1 MVLKFAV
8 DNADIYDILGGKKGF
23 KMSKIIIG
31 FSGWVEADPE
41 SIRFQWIGDCCNDCS
56 EDSCE
61 PNSKNQQLITG
72 AEYLKLDEDE
82 RDNYILEDLG
92 VAYRDAFDGE
102 LNECD
107 VNVEEDPDHVAQE
120 FLNDLLKD
128 KI

>member
-1 MVLKFAV
+1 
-8 DNADIYDILGGKKGF
+8 
-23 KMSKIIIG
+23 MSKIIIG

-41 SIRFQWIGDCCNDCS
+41 SIRFQYIG
-56 EDSCE
+56 EMAAAE
-61 PNSKNQQLITG
+61 ALISG
-72 AEYLKLDEDE
+72 RDYLKLDEDE